1 MLYSSTYSGG
11 FGVHSETKE
20 DADAFVDIEAVYDF
34 GSYTYTIPKEELTKM
49 AYVSSDGS
57 IQISR
62 SNVEAYVENLRRN
75 SRLRILTVNL
85 RRMIRRR
92 FSCMAGIMAG

>member
-1 MLYSSTYSGG
+1 MILHWMWKPKSVI
-11 FGVHSETKE
+11 FQHIFLADSESILKQRKTQMH
-20 DADAFVDIEAVYDF
+20 FVDIEAVYDF

-62 SNVEAYVENLRRN
+62 SNVEAYVGK
-75 SRLRILTVNL
+75 I
-85 RRMIRRR
+85 
-92 FSCMAGIMAG
+92 